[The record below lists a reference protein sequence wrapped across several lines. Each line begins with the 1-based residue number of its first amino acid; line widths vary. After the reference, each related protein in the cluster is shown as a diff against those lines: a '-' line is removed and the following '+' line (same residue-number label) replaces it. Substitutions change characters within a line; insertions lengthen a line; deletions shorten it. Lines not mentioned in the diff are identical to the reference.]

1 MKKGFTTEKKVSYQ
15 KKSIY
20 LTKKA
25 RKKGII

>member
-1 MKKGFTTEKKVSYQ
+1 MKKRITTEKKVSDQ

-20 LTKKA
+20 LTKKG